1 MPNTKMTPKIVKDA
15 VLAGLKESL
24 ARAGVVDVWLDEFS
38 AVVGQ
43 DGNYFDARFNAVV
56 ATDLGVDIMYYLS
69 VEPEYTAE
77 QIDHANGR
85 LAAICA
91 QASSRRAELKA
102 TLAVFREK
110 MPAICEALEREGIEA
125 HFVDAGL
132 FGLLPTAVVC
142 EILPSM
148 RFSWRDVHGDLIVG
162 HASGMEADDVFS
174 SVVVNVAG
182 DDRERAMRL
191 LTLFAD
197 GALGYSPSGTKIAD
211 RITAMA
217 NA

>member
-1 MPNTKMTPKIVKDA
+1 MPNKKMTPRIVKDA
-15 VLAGLKESL
+15 VLSGLKESL
-24 ARAGVVDVWLDEFS
+24 ARAGVADVWLDDSS

-43 DGNYFDARFNAVV
+43 DGNYFDARFNAIV
-56 ATDLGVDIMYYLS
+56 ATDLGVDVMYHLS
-69 VEPEYTAE
+69 VEPEYTAD
-77 QIDHANGR
+77 QISHANDR
-85 LAAICA
+85 LAALCA

-125 HFVDAGL
+125 HFVEAGL

-142 EILPSM
+142 EIFPSI

-182 DDRERAMRL
+182 DDRDRAMRL

-197 GALGYSPSGTKIAD
+197 GALGYSPSGTKITD
-211 RITAMA
+211 RIKATTKA
-217 NA
+217 